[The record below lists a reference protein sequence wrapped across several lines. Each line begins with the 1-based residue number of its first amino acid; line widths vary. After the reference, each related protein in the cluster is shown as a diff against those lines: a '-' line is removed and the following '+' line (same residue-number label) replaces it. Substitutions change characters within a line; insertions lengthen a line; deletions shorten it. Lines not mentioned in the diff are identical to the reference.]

1 MKHPGGAGHSGAG
14 HSAKHTRSSKHVHGK
29 TAKHHPKGQKKAHH
43 VTKGVKAHT
52 VAHHPHHPRGLAVG
66 ELLPV
71 CSLEAVA
78 MSLRLAGQPV
88 SDDDVAGLWE
98 ACGRRELSIAEALGA
113 VTQFGLAGV
122 RPRWRHPASLRDH
135 GVDFFARPFCWRLPS
150 GRSDE
155 VVSTI
160 LGVDWPGPHAV
171 LATPDGWWSW
181 GKLWTPWTTAVSEAW
196 EVSWL

>member
-14 HSAKHTRSSKHVHGK
+14 HGAKHTRSSKHVHGK

-66 ELLPV
+66 DWLPV

-88 SDDDVAGLWE
+88 GDDEVAWLWE
-98 ACGRRELSIAEALGA
+98 LAGRRWLSIPEAFAAAVAEFGTTGA
-113 VTQFGLAGV
+113 EVYPL
-122 RPRWRHPASLRDH
+122 PK
-135 GVDFFARPFCWRLPS
+135 ARACS
-150 GRSDE
+150 Y
-155 VVSTI
+155 VVSPRPSMLI

-181 GKLWTPWTTAVSEAW
+181 GKLWEPWTTAVSEAW
-196 EVSWL
+196 EVTWP